1 MKENPTCYSG
11 SGLGVKSLRAVARTP
26 VSGTENIE
34 IKSYPAGT
42 CSKFFEID
50 LFVNKAKN

>member
-1 MKENPTCYSG
+1 MENYG
-11 SGLGVKSLRAVARTP
+11 DYGVKAKRAVARTP

-34 IKSYPAGT
+34 IKPYPVGT